1 MARFLGIDSQ
11 RFLHETFDDDTM
23 IVDTV
28 QGRLTLL
35 VGVGPA
41 VWDRVS
47 TGTDVE
53 EVLAD
58 VATRYGA
65 DASAEVAAFVDGLVE
80 LGLLIDDAGPA
91 APPAGPAA
99 WPATFTAPGFEHYDD
114 IADIMTMDP
123 IHEVDTERG
132 WPHRGQPHG

>member
-1 MARFLGIDSQ
+1 MARILGIDSQ

-28 QGRLTLL
+28 EGRLTLL

-47 TGTDVE
+47 TGTDVD
-53 EVLAD
+53 EVLTD
-58 VATRYGA
+58 VSTRYGA
-65 DASAEVAAFVDGLVE
+65 EAGSEVASFIHALVE
-80 LGLLIDDAGPA
+80 TGLLIEGGAAGSPA
-91 APPAGPAA
+91 AAPAP
-99 WPATFTAPGFEHYDD
+99 WPAVYVAPGFEHHDD

-132 WPHRGQPHG
+132 WPHRGQPH